1 MRIAFLTNKTAV
13 VSMPVFEKLV
23 RGDEVVLA
31 HTFFYDTISV
41 GRSSPL
47 AVLSQFGFRRIA
59 TKVIEAL
66 TSNLRRRLGKRLRT
80 KWLRAKSPFELAV
93 INDLPHS
100 TITDM
105 NAPETIA
112 FLRGLNVDVVLVCV
126 CKNIL
131 SRELL
136 SMPNVKFVN
145 THASLLPRYR
155 GPTPTFWMLYH
166 GEQETGVTFHL
177 MTPRIDDGMI
187 LAQRSMPLDHHESEF
202 QIEQEVFQLAATL
215 VDDVL
220 QNLNSGQLQGA
231 SNSPQKE
238 SSSYH
243 TFPTSI
249 QRKELKRSLARRR

>member
-13 VSMPVFEKLV
+13 VSMPVFEQLV
-23 RGDEVVLA
+23 CGDEVVLA

-47 AVLSQFGFRRIA
+47 AILSQFGLRRIA
-59 TKVIEAL
+59 SKVLEAL
-66 TSNLRRRLGKRLRT
+66 ASNLRRRLGKRLRT

-105 NAPETIA
+105 NAPETNA

-166 GEQETGVTFHL
+166 GEQQTGVTFHL

-187 LAQRSMPLDHHESEF
+187 LAQRSMPLNQRLSEF
-202 QIEQEVFQLAATL
+202 QIEQEVFRLAATL
-215 VDDVL
+215 VYDVL
-220 QNLNSGQLQGA
+220 RDLGTGQLQGA
-231 SNSPQKE
+231 SKSPRSE
-238 SSSYH
+238 SSYH

-249 QRKELKRSLARRR
+249 QRRELKRNLARRR

>member
-105 NAPETIA
+105 NSRNDCVSARAE
-112 FLRGLNVDVVLVCV
+112 RGCRVGVCLQ
-126 CKNIL
+126 K
-131 SRELL
+131 
-136 SMPNVKFVN
+136 
-145 THASLLPRYR
+145 H
-155 GPTPTFWMLYH
+155 
-166 GEQETGVTFHL
+166 
-177 MTPRIDDGMI
+177 
-187 LAQRSMPLDHHESEF
+187 SE
-202 QIEQEVFQLAATL
+202 
-215 VDDVL
+215 
-220 QNLNSGQLQGA
+220 
-231 SNSPQKE
+231 P
-238 SSSYH
+238 
-243 TFPTSI
+243 
-249 QRKELKRSLARRR
+249 